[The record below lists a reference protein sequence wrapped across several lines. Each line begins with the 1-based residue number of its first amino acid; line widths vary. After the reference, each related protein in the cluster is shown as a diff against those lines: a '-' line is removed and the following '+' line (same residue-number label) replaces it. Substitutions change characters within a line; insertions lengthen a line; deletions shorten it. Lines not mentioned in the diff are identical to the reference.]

1 MMDDWARTLLGLRKR
16 RDASFICWAK

>member
-16 RDASFICWAK
+16 RDASFICWVG